1 MMKQYDSYKDS
12 GVEWIG
18 KIPSH
23 WETLPLKRYGRFG
36 KGLSFTKADLVDE
49 GYPVIS
55 YGQIHSKHNSCTG
68 NNDELIRFVPGVF
81 IDHAD
86 NSIVSMGDFIFA
98 DTSEDLEGSGNAVYI
113 DRDSDIYGGY
123 HTIIFQTKNK
133 DNKYL
138 AYLFKTDYWRSQIR
152 SRVSGVKVYSITQS
166 ILNLVSIILPPYEEQ
181 YAISTYLDKKC
192 GKIDKAIA
200 TQEKRVELLK
210 ELRQNIITQAVTR
223 GINPNA
229 PLKNSGVEWIGEVPD
244 HWEVMKM
251 GLVCNVITDYV
262 ASGSF
267 ANLKKNVEYLD
278 MPDYAMLVRTA
289 DLSNKNRDI
298 QRVYV
303 SKDAYKFLSN
313 SNLYGGEIILPNIG
327 ASIGDVYMVPGDL
340 YEKMTLAPNS
350 IMVKTNYF
358 DLYFYYYFSSICGRK
373 SLELIG
379 LAAAQGKFN
388 KTELRQM
395 RVPVPPLSEQ
405 QEIVSYIESK
415 TARLDASIEK
425 AEHQIELLQELKQSI
440 ITEVVTGKRKV
451 V

>member
-192 GKIDKAIA
+192 GEIDKAIA
-200 TQEKRVELLK
+200 TQEKRMELLK

-223 GINPNA
+223 GINPDA
-229 PLKNSGVEWIGEVPD
+229 PLKDSGVEWIGKVPE
-244 HWEVMKM
+244 HWKVMKM
-251 GLVCNVITDYV
+251 NHALRSISDVNHY
-262 ASGSF
+262 
-267 ANLKKNVEYLD
+267 
-278 MPDYAMLVRTA
+278 MPDSVSEGYPYIMTG
-289 DLSNKNRDI
+289 DLKE
-298 QRVYV
+298 
-303 SKDAYKFLSN
+303 FLSEIDLDSCKQISVDDYKELTVKSKAQKGDVIFARYATIGTVCYVDVDKDFVVSYSCVTIKPNSSILDGLFLFYYLQTHTFFEDVSQSIN
-313 SNLYGGEIILPNIG
+313 SNTQGNVGIESLS
-327 ASIGDVYMVPGDL
+327 AS
-340 YEKMTLAPNS
+340 
-350 IMVKTNYF
+350 
-358 DLYFYYYFSSICGRK
+358 R
-373 SLELIG
+373 LI
-379 LAAAQGKFN
+379 
-388 KTELRQM
+388 
-395 RVPVPPLSEQ
+395 VPPISEQ
-405 QEIVSYIESK
+405 QEIVTYIETK